1 MNATVITNADGSTQ
15 FLDRTLEEV
24 TVSATRLPQI
34 LSNIYNIDAVR
45 SQNLLRSCKFAAQ
58 FTSLPPFLAS
68 FFQGDFRK
76 LTYLCDS
83 VEFPGQV
90 ITAVDYRI
98 PGTLKIKVPYAREI
112 NEVNFS
118 FYFPNDLPIYD
129 IMNTWIQ
136 EISPTTNANKYF
148 DNIRGQI
155 ILHQFKDTETFGNQ
169 IGTNM
174 KVQLIDVYPL
184 NVQSLPSNWADDGFH
199 KINVSF
205 FFRDF
210 NVL

>member
-1 MNATVITNADGSTQ
+1 MADPLKPAFEIPGVS
-15 FLDRTLEEV
+15 EEV
-24 TVSATRLPQI
+24 VVSATRLPQI

-58 FTSLPPFLAS
+58 FTSLPPFLAL
-68 FFQGDFRK
+68 FFQGVFK
-76 LTYLCDS
+76 PLTYLCDS

-90 ITAVDYRI
+90 INAVDYKI

-174 KVQLIDVYPL
+174 KVQLIDAYPL

-210 NVL
+210 NAL

>member
-1 MNATVITNADGSTQ
+1 M
-15 FLDRTLEEV
+15 
-24 TVSATRLPQI
+24 VSATRLPPI
-34 LSNIYNIDAVR
+34 LSNIYDINRVA

-58 FTSLPPFLAS
+58 FTGLPNFLAS
-68 FFQGDFRK
+68 FFQRDFRQ

-83 VEFPGQV
+83 IEFPGQV
-90 ITAVDYRI
+90 TTTVDYRI

-118 FYFPNDLPIYD
+118 FYFPNDLPLYD
-129 IMNTWIQ
+129 IMNTWIK

-148 DNIRGQI
+148 DNIVGQI
-155 ILHQFKDTETFGNQ
+155 ILHQFKDTGTFGNQ

-174 KVQLIDVYPL
+174 KVQLVDAYPL
-184 NVQSLPSNWADDGFH
+184 SVQSLPSNWADDGFH

-210 NVL
+210 RVL